1 MHAVCRCTA
10 GLLSPP
16 VSHQLRHAICFP
28 FASSLQHLL
37 SLLQA
42 VLDAALQRE
51 QLAGA
56 PDEYADAVGA
66 WDAAE
71 GAAASNGGGAA
82 AKQTM
87 KVVLITGFE
96 SFNVDLYK
104 KVGCSGAVAEAM
116 WAGGF
121 GGFNMA
127 QPQNVLAYKHLGLCM
142 LPPAIFTMCYV
153 RAGGGCAGARLPR
166 HFAARLFRPRPG

>member
-16 VSHQLRHAICFP
+16 VNHQLRHAICFP

-71 GAAASNGGGAA
+71 GAAAGSNGGGAA
-82 AKQTM
+82 AKQSM

-104 KVGCSGAVAEAM
+104 KVGWSGGAQKHVRISWCLVRGPRCSAAS
-116 WAGGF
+116 
-121 GGFNMA
+121 
-127 QPQNVLAYKHLGLCM
+127 
-142 LPPAIFTMCYV
+142 
-153 RAGGGCAGARLPR
+153 CAGMQAPWAW
-166 HFAARLFRPRPG
+166 HASTSPC